1 MRMDYEKNKI
11 RFQNSGFIKEENEI
25 LLLNASK
32 ILASLLVKTVLVRP
46 RFDFSYMGILR

>member
-1 MRMDYEKNKI
+1 MKINKI
-11 RFQNSGFIKEENEI
+11 RFQNWIYKGENEI

-46 RFDFSYMGILR
+46 RFDLLGIHGK